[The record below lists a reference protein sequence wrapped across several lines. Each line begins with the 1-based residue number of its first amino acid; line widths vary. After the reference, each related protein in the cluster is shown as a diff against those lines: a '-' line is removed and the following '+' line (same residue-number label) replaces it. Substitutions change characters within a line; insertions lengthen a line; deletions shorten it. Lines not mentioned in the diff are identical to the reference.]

1 MTLPQNFIGCDV
13 AKHHLDFFD
22 PSDGTVRRVANTP
35 EGVAAYLADIC
46 GPGHMVIYEATGSY
60 DRLLRHALA
69 RAGIAAAR
77 VNPTMARRFAQAC
90 GRRAK
95 TDQLD
100 ACMLADLGERLRPE
114 ADEPPSEMRE
124 TLSVLAKRRDQL
136 VAIRCAEK
144 TRLHEA
150 EDGIVRAS
158 LQEMLNI
165 LSERITRLEGQIKTF
180 IAEHEALSAQE
191 SLLRTAPGIGP
202 VAATTLLALMPE
214 LGALS
219 PKKIAALAGLAPYNH
234 DSGMLKGRRCIS
246 GGRRRVRQALY
257 MAALSAIRH
266 CPRYLHFYQAI
277 LERCN
282 VKKVAIIAVARKLLI
297 HLNAMIK
304 YNTAW
309 A

>member
-1 MTLPQNFIGCDV
+1 MTLTQNAIGCDI

-22 PSDGTVRRVANTP
+22 PSDGTVRRIANTP
-35 EGVAAYLADIC
+35 EGIEPYLA
-46 GPGHMVIYEATGSY
+46 GLAGRRRMVVYEATGSY
-60 DRLLRHALA
+60 DRLLRYALA
-69 RAGIAAAR
+69 GAGISAAR

-95 TDQLD
+95 TDALD
-100 ACMLADLGERLRPE
+100 AHMLAELGKCLKPE
-114 ADEPPSEMRE
+114 ADEPPCESRE
-124 TLSVLAKRRDQL
+124 TLSALAKRRDQL
-136 VAIRCAEK
+136 VAMRCAEK

-150 EDGIVRAS
+150 HEGLVRAS
-158 LQEMLNI
+158 LEDMLHI
-165 LSERITRLEGQIKTF
+165 LSKRIDQLDKQIKAF

-191 SLLRTAPGIGP
+191 NLLRTAPGIGP

-266 CPRYLHFYQAI
+266 CARYRDIYTVIEA
-277 LERCN
+277 RSKA
-282 VKKVAIIAVARKLLI
+282 KKIAIIAVARKLLT
-297 HLNAMIK
+297 HLNAMLRDNK
-304 YNTAW
+304 LWT
-309 A
+309 